1 MIKSS
6 RADVNFLLAGRGRL
20 MGVCQATAFVFI
32 SVLGEAEMPAACKHL
47 VWVVPSRPPCFL
59 HDLLSLLL

>member
-1 MIKSS
+1 
-6 RADVNFLLAGRGRL
+6 

-47 VWVVPSRPPCFL
+47 VLVVPSRPPCFL